1 MKMSKEAAASFL
13 GLRIEGDG
21 ENIKFVKHSGEEVEH
36 AEAVLNVLKHRKK
49 LKDLSKN
56 ALGVVSSQ
64 REWYHLRLLG
74 YWIEIQNTLDRM
86 KKDADPIPEISVTQ
100 KKSQM
105 PSMFDNDQFRE
116 LMTVITSHQLF
127 KRVDTDHDFAHS
139 VNCITCGE
147 LSAGSDQQFH
157 IAHMLYDAGFR
168 NLPEVVPSDL
178 SK

>member
-1 MKMSKEAAASFL
+1 MKMSKEGAASFL

-21 ENIKFVKHSGEEVEH
+21 NSIKFVKTSGGEVTH

-49 LKDLSKN
+49 LKDLSHN
-56 ALGVVSSQ
+56 TIGVVSSQ

-74 YWIEIQNTLDRM
+74 YWIEIQSTLEKIIAESELKARTLV
-86 KKDADPIPEISVTQ
+86 SS
-100 KKSQM
+100 KSQM
-105 PSMFDNDQFRE
+105 PSMFDNEQFRE
-116 LMTVITSHQLF
+116 IMTVITSHQLF

-139 VNCITCGE
+139 VNCISCGE
-147 LSAGSDQQFH
+147 MSAGDDQQFH

-168 NLPEVVPSDL
+168 KIPEVLNSDL